1 MTNNR
6 TNALERDTL
15 AATQRATEG
24 TSPAAENAR
33 NQESAT
39 ALAVTLSDIEVK
51 RGAMTVQDLIRHALT
66 HGLSLSE
73 VISGVDRPLR

>member
-15 AATQRATEG
+15 ATTQRATEG

-39 ALAVTLSDIEVK
+39 ALAVTLSKLTATDVYLICEAAEIDPGLLLK
-51 RGAMTVQDLIRHALT
+51 R
-66 HGLSLSE
+66 
-73 VISGVDRPLR
+73 